1 MEHLAIGVFWYAV
14 FVFSVTVHEAA
25 HAWAAL
31 RGGDPTAYLG
41 GQVSLDPT
49 AHIRRSP
56 FGMVILPI
64 LSLILAGWPFG
75 FASAPYD
82 AAWASRHPRRSAA
95 MALVGPLANL
105 LLVVLAGLAIRIGIQ
120 AGYFATP
127 EQVRTTQIT
136 VAAGTSAS
144 AHGLATL
151 ASMLLSLNLILF
163 LLNLLPLP
171 PLDGWAALPLVLTRA
186 QALRLQAVQRRP
198 GIGWLGILVA
208 WQLFPYLFQPV
219 LGLVLGVLYPGVR
232 YG

>member
-1 MEHLAIGVFWYAV
+1 VEKVAIGVFWYAV

-31 RGGDPTAYLG
+31 RGGDPTAYHG

-64 LSLILAGWPFG
+64 LSLVMVGWPFG

-82 AAWASRHPRRSAA
+82 PVWAKRHPRRSAA
-95 MALVGPLANL
+95 MALTGPLANL
-105 LLVVLAGLAIRIGIQ
+105 LLVILAGVAIRIGIG
-120 AGYFATP
+120 AGYFEAP

-136 VAAGTSAS
+136 VATGAAAS

-151 ASMLLSLNLILF
+151 VSMLLSLNLILF

-171 PLDGWAALPLVLTRA
+171 PLDGWAALPLVLSRE
-186 QALRLQAVQRRP
+186 QAVRLQAVQRHP
-198 GIGWLGILVA
+198 GISWLGILVA
-208 WQLFPYLFQPV
+208 WQLFPFLFQPL

>member
-1 MEHLAIGVFWYAV
+1 VEKVALGVFWYAV

-31 RGGDPTAYLG
+31 HGGDPTAYRG
-41 GQVSLDPT
+41 GQVSLDPI

-64 LSLILAGWPFG
+64 LSLVLAGWPFG
-75 FASAPYD
+75 FASAPFD
-82 AAWASRHPRRSAA
+82 PIWASRHPRRSGA
-95 MALVGPLANL
+95 MALAGPLANL
-105 LLVVLAGLAIRIGIQ
+105 LLFLAAAVAIRIGVG
-120 AGYFATP
+120 AGFFEAP
-127 EQVRTTQIT
+127 EVVGTTRMT
-136 VAAGTSAS
+136 AAAGTSAS

-151 ASMLLSLNLILF
+151 ASMLLSLNLILL

-171 PLDGWAALPLVLTRA
+171 PLDGWGALPLVLSRA
-186 QALRLQAVQRRP
+186 QSARLQAIQRHP

-208 WQLFPYLFQPV
+208 WQIFPYVFQP
-219 LGLVLGVLYPGVR
+219 LMGLVLALLYPGVR

>member
-1 MEHLAIGVFWYAV
+1 LDKLAIGVFWYVV

-41 GQVSLDPT
+41 GQVSLDPI

-64 LSLILAGWPFG
+64 LSLVMAGWPFG

-82 AAWASRHPRRSAA
+82 PTWASRHPRRSAV
-95 MALVGPLANL
+95 MALTGPLANL
-105 LLVVLAGLAIRIGIQ
+105 LLVVLAGVAIRIGTG
-120 AGYFATP
+120 AGYLEAPEHVRAT
-127 EQVRTTQIT
+127 QMT
-136 VAAGTSAS
+136 AATGMSAT

-151 ASMLLSLNLILF
+151 VSMLLSLNLILF

-171 PLDGWAALPLVLTRA
+171 PLDGWGALPLVLRRA
-186 QALRLQAVQRRP
+186 QAVRLQAIQRHP

-208 WQLFPYLFQPV
+208 WQLFPYLFQPMM
-219 LGLVLGVLYPGVR
+219 GLVLRLLYPDVS